1 MTRANLDALL
11 PVLEAPDPSD
21 QARDPE
27 NEGSP
32 IRRPF
37 VGPLVISYVVEEGD
51 LSRAFERGE
60 LAATG
65 ADEGQLHERAL
76 ANLARHV
83 ETVGIRL
90 RPHGSMMAVS
100 FDGDLEATL
109 MLYPNLWA
117 HLREEIGDELVV
129 AVPASDVLVVSPVDS
144 PEGIAELRA
153 VVARVWPRDDHAL
166 ATELFQLDR
175 ELWSVWEAPAA

>member
-1 MTRANLDALL
+1 MTRANLDGLL
-11 PVLEAPDPSD
+11 PLLEASASHDE
-21 QARDPE
+21 ALEPE
-27 NEGSP
+27 NESSP

-51 LSRAFERGE
+51 LGRAFERGE

-65 ADEGQLHERAL
+65 ADEKQLHERAL

-83 ETVGIRL
+83 KTVGIRL

-109 MLYPNLWA
+109 MLYPTLWT
-117 HLREEIGDELVV
+117 HLRDEFADELVV
-129 AVPASDVLVVSPVDS
+129 AVPARDVLVVSPVDS
-144 PEGIAELRA
+144 PQGIAELRA
-153 VVARVWPRDDHAL
+153 VVARVWPRDDHPL

-175 ELWSVWEAPAA
+175 ERWSVWEAPAA